1 MANRRRCTAFKSEHR
16 VNVLRKS
23 AISLLVPIAL
33 LGFIWPFFVTEKS
46 QSHHAGWFFLAAS
59 FISVALTV
67 ILVANDDLGS
77 KNVAFLGIL
86 SALIAALRP
95 LGIGAIGIEPMWFAL
110 ILSARV
116 MGPTFGFLLGAIS
129 MLLSALLTGGIGPW
143 LGYQVFAAALIGF
156 GVGLIPQKIRGRFE
170 IILLAI
176 YGAVAS
182 EFFGIMM
189 DLQFW
194 PWSLGSGT
202 ELSYRAG
209 APLSE
214 NISNFISYHYISA
227 LAWDIPRAILTV
239 VLISI
244 AGKSAL
250 NALRRARH
258 KAAFVTEV
266 EFRELANVR
275 LNHR

>member
-1 MANRRRCTAFKSEHR
+1 MKIVRPALIVALIPST
-16 VNVLRKS
+16 
-23 AISLLVPIAL
+23 L
-33 LGFIWPFFVTEKS
+33 LGFLWPFFVNSTVLAHKAS
-46 QSHHAGWFFLAAS
+46 WFFVATTT
-59 FISVALTV
+59 ISVLLIVA
-67 ILVANDDLGS
+67 LVANDDLGS

-110 ILSARV
+110 ILAARA
-116 MGPTFGFLLGAIS
+116 MGPTFGFLLGALS

-156 GVGLIPQKIRGRFE
+156 GVGVIPSRIRGRLE
-170 IILLAI
+170 ILLLAL
-176 YGAVAS
+176 YGAIAA
-182 EFFGIMM
+182 EFFGIAM

-209 APLSE
+209 APLRE
-214 NISNFISYHYISA
+214 NFSHFISYHYLSA
-227 LAWDIPRAILTV
+227 LAWDLPRAIITMI
-239 VLISI
+239 LIAV

-258 KAAFVTEV
+258 RAAFLTEI
-266 EFRELANVR
+266 EFKDLANVR

>member
-1 MANRRRCTAFKSEHR
+1 VKFA
-16 VNVLRKS
+16 RKV
-23 AISLLVPIAL
+23 AITLLVPISL
-33 LGFIWPFFVTEKS
+33 LGFLWPFFVSSQS
-46 QSHHAGWFFLAAS
+46 QSHKASWFFLLSTLIA
-59 FISVALTV
+59 VLLT
-67 ILVANDDLGS
+67 IALVANDDLGS

-129 MLLSALLTGGIGPW
+129 MLLSALLTGGVGPW
-143 LGYQVFAAALIGF
+143 LGYQVFAAALIGY
-156 GVGLIPQKIRGRFE
+156 GIAVIPPQVRGRVE
-170 IILLAI
+170 IALLAL
-176 YGAVAS
+176 YGVIAS
-182 EFFGIMM
+182 EFFGILM

-209 APLSE
+209 APISE
-214 NISNFISYHYISA
+214 NLSHFIHYHYISA
-227 LAWDIPRAILTV
+227 LAWDLPRATITVTLIL
-239 VLISI
+239 I
-244 AGKSAL
+244 AGKPAL

-258 KAAFVTEV
+258 KAAFLTEV
-266 EFRELANVR
+266 EFRELTDVR
-275 LNHR
+275 LHHR

>member
-266 EFRELANVR
+266 EFRELADVR

>member
-1 MANRRRCTAFKSEHR
+1 MKIVRPI
-16 VNVLRKS
+16 L
-23 AISLLVPIAL
+23 IGLLIPSTM
-33 LGFIWPFFVTEKS
+33 LGFLWPFFVTSPDLADKAS
-46 QSHHAGWFFLAAS
+46 WFFLVTTTLS
-59 FISVALTV
+59 ALLIVT
-67 ILVANDDLGS
+67 LVANDDLGS

-110 ILSARV
+110 ILAARV
-116 MGPTFGFLLGAIS
+116 MGPTFGFLLGALS

-156 GVGLIPQKIRGRFE
+156 GVGVIPSQVRGKLE
-170 IILLAI
+170 IFLLAI
-176 YGAVAS
+176 YGAVAA
-182 EFFGIMM
+182 EFFGIAM

-194 PWSLGSGT
+194 PWSLGAGT

-209 APLSE
+209 APLAE
-214 NISNFISYHYISA
+214 NFSHFITYHFLSA
-227 LAWDIPRAILTV
+227 LAWDIPRATITV
-239 VLISI
+239 LLICI

-258 KAAFVTEV
+258 RAAFLTEV
-266 EFRELANVR
+266 EFKELADVR

>member
-1 MANRRRCTAFKSEHR
+1 MANRRRCTAFKSEQR

-156 GVGLIPQKIRGRFE
+156 GVGLIPQKILGRFE

>member
-1 MANRRRCTAFKSEHR
+1 MKILRRA
-16 VNVLRKS
+16 LI
-23 AISLLVPIAL
+23 AILVPSSI
-33 LGFIWPFFVTEKS
+33 LGFLWPFFVHSSDLAHKAS
-46 QSHHAGWFFLAAS
+46 WFFVATTT
-59 FISVALTV
+59 ISVLLIVA
-67 ILVANDDLGS
+67 LVANDDLGS

-110 ILSARV
+110 ILAARA
-116 MGPTFGFLLGAIS
+116 MGPTFGFLLGALS

-156 GVGLIPQKIRGRFE
+156 GVGVIPSRIRGRLE
-170 IILLAI
+170 ILLLAI
-176 YGAVAS
+176 YGAIAA
-182 EFFGIMM
+182 EIFGIAM

-194 PWSLGSGT
+194 PWSLGAGT

-214 NISNFISYHYISA
+214 NFSHFFSYHFLSA
-227 LAWDIPRAILTV
+227 LAWDIPRAAITV
-239 VLISI
+239 VLILL

-258 KAAFVTEV
+258 RAAFLTEV
-266 EFRELANVR
+266 EFKELADVR
-275 LNHR
+275 FNHR

>member
-1 MANRRRCTAFKSEHR
+1 MKRFRTP
-16 VNVLRKS
+16 
-23 AISLLVPIAL
+23 AISLLVPVSL
-33 LGFIWPFFVTEKS
+33 LGFLWPFFVTEQS
-46 QSHHAGWFFLAAS
+46 QSHKAGWFFLLAS
-59 FISVALTV
+59 LISVILTV
-67 ILVANDDLGS
+67 VLVANDDLGS

-95 LGIGAIGIEPMWFAL
+95 LGIGAMGIEPMWFAL

-129 MLLSALLTGGIGPW
+129 MTLSALLTGGIGPW

-156 GVGLIPQKIRGRFE
+156 GVGVIPQKIRGRLE
-170 IILLAI
+170 ISLLAI
-176 YGAVAS
+176 YGAIAS

-194 PWSLGSGT
+194 PWSLGAGT

-209 APLSE
+209 ASLSE
-214 NISNFISYHYISA
+214 NFSNFITYHYISA
-227 LAWDIPRAILTV
+227 LAWDLPRAVITV

-244 AGKSAL
+244 AGKSTL

-266 EFRELANVR
+266 EFRDLADVR

>member
-1 MANRRRCTAFKSEHR
+1 MKKLFRPA
-16 VNVLRKS
+16 L
-23 AISLLVPIAL
+23 IAL
-33 LGFIWPFFVTEKS
+33 LIPSTLLGFLWPFFVHSSEAADLAS
-46 QSHHAGWFFLAAS
+46 WFFLFTTTLSALLV
-59 FISVALTV
+59 VA
-67 ILVANDDLGS
+67 LVANDDLGS

-110 ILSARV
+110 ILAART
-116 MGPTFGFLLGAIS
+116 MGPTFGFLLGALS

-156 GVGLIPQKIRGRFE
+156 GVGLIPSRLRGKCE
-170 IILLAI
+170 IFFLAL
-176 YGAVAS
+176 YGAISA
-182 EFFGIMM
+182 EFFGIAM

-194 PWSLGSGT
+194 PWSLGAGT

-214 NISNFISYHYISA
+214 NLSHFFSYHFLSA
-227 LAWDIPRAILTV
+227 LAWDIPRATITV
-239 VLISI
+239 LLICI

-258 KAAFVTEV
+258 RAAFLSEV
-266 EFRELANVR
+266 EFKALADVR
-275 LNHR
+275 FNHR

>member
-1 MANRRRCTAFKSEHR
+1 MNQ
-16 VNVLRKS
+16 LRKS
-23 AISLLVPIAL
+23 AISLLIPIAL
-33 LGFIWPFFVTEKS
+33 LGFFWPFFVTEQS
-46 QSHHAGWFFLAAS
+46 QSHHASWFFLAAS

-129 MLLSALLTGGIGPW
+129 MTLSALLTGGTGPW

-156 GVGLIPQKIRGRFE
+156 GVGVIPKRVRGKFE
-170 IILLAI
+170 IILLAA

-194 PWSLGSGT
+194 PWSLGAGT

-209 APLSE
+209 APLDE
-214 NISNFISYHYISA
+214 NFSHFISYHYISA
-227 LAWDIPRAILTV
+227 LAWDLPRAIITV
-239 VLISI
+239 FLISI
-244 AGKSAL
+244 AGKSTL

-258 KAAFVTEV
+258 KAAFVTEI
-266 EFRELANVR
+266 EFRELADVR

>member
-1 MANRRRCTAFKSEHR
+1 MKILRP
-16 VNVLRKS
+16 VL
-23 AISLLVPIAL
+23 IAALILSTL
-33 LGFIWPFFVTEKS
+33 LGFLWPFFVSSPQLAQKAS
-46 QSHHAGWFFLAAS
+46 WFFVATTT
-59 FISVALTV
+59 ISVLLMVA
-67 ILVANDDLGS
+67 LVANDDLGS

-110 ILSARV
+110 ILAARAI
-116 MGPTFGFLLGAIS
+116 GPTFGFLLGALS

-156 GVGLIPQKIRGRFE
+156 GVGVIPSRVRGRME
-170 IILLAI
+170 IALLAI
-176 YGAVAS
+176 YGAISA
-182 EFFGIMM
+182 EIFGIAM

-209 APLSE
+209 APLRE
-214 NISNFISYHYISA
+214 NFSHFISYHYLSA
-227 LAWDIPRAILTV
+227 LAWDIPRATITVILILV
-239 VLISI
+239 

-258 KAAFVTEV
+258 RAAFLTEIQ
-266 EFRELANVR
+266 FKELTDVR